1 MTSGTFNTLPLEIY
15 GMTTNVTTPV
25 LYALGTV
32 TTLFH
37 LGTPPPP
44 ASRQRR
50 RQGGMSAP
58 QSMRRRARVLR
69 LPTKGPQDTAPLAA
83 AIDRGDID
91 PATIVAIVGKTEGNG
106 CVNDFTRGY
115 ATLALKLLLA
125 ERLKCQMAEVEARV
139 AIVMSGGTEG
149 GLSPHLLVFCREPAT
164 AAAPGAR
171 LAIGVGLTRLFK
183 PEEIGRT
190 AQIAA
195 TAEAVAAA
203 MKDAGIATA
212 ADVHFVQI
220 KCPLLTKER
229 IEEAERRG
237 AAVATDDTYHSMALS
252 RGASALGIA
261 LALNEIDDAP
271 EAAVCR
277 DWSLYSKVASTSA
290 GVELLRNEIVVL
302 GNSSAWAGD
311 LVIDHDVMGD
321 AIDADAARRV
331 LARLRGETIAVLAK
345 AEASPTGE
353 IRGRRHTM
361 LDDSDIHS
369 TRHARALV
377 GGVLA
382 GVIGDTLLY
391 VSGGAEHQG
400 PPGGGPVAI
409 IGKV

>member
-1 MTSGTFNTLPLEIY
+1 MSLP
-15 GMTTNVTTPV
+15 G
-25 LYALGTV
+25 
-32 TTLFH
+32 
-37 LGTPPPP
+37 
-44 ASRQRR
+44 R
-50 RQGGMSAP
+50 
-58 QSMRRRARVLR
+58 MRRAHVLR
-69 LPTKGPQDTAPLAA
+69 LPTAGPGDTAPLAA
-83 AIDRGDID
+83 AIDRGEVD
-91 PATIVAIVGKTEGNG
+91 PATIVAIIGKTEGNG

-125 ERLKCQMAEVEARV
+125 ERLKCAMAEVEARV

-149 GLSPHLLVFCREPAT
+149 GLSPHLLVFCREPT
-164 AAAPGAR
+164 SEAAQGPR
-171 LAIGVGLTRLFK
+171 LAIGIGLTRAFR
-183 PEEIGRT
+183 PEEIGRQP
-190 AQIAA
+190 QIAA
-195 TAEAVAAA
+195 TADAVAAA
-203 MKDAGIATA
+203 MQDAGIATPG
-212 ADVHFVQI
+212 DVHFVQI

-237 AAVATDDTYHSMALS
+237 ATVATDDTYRSMALS
-252 RGASALGIA
+252 RGASALGVA
-261 LALNEIDDAP
+261 LALGEIAAAP
-271 EAAVCR
+271 EDAVCR
-277 DWSLYSKVASTSA
+277 DWSLHSAVASTSA

-302 GNSSAWAGD
+302 GNAAGWAGD
-311 LVIDHDVMGD
+311 LAIDHDVMVD
-321 AIDADAARRV
+321 AIDAEAARRV
-331 LARLRGETIAVLAK
+331 LARLRGETVALLAK

-409 IGKV
+409 IAKVG

>member
-1 MTSGTFNTLPLEIY
+1 MTS
-15 GMTTNVTTPV
+15 
-25 LYALGTV
+25 
-32 TTLFH
+32 
-37 LGTPPPP
+37 
-44 ASRQRR
+44 
-50 RQGGMSAP
+50 
-58 QSMRRRARVLR
+58 RRAAIYRI
-69 LPTKGPQDTAPLAA
+69 PAA
-83 AIDRGDID
+83 APDDVSGVAKLFADGLD
-91 PATIVAIVGKTEGNG
+91 PKSVVAVLGKTEGNG

-125 ERLKCQMAEVEARV
+125 ERLKCPMAEVEARV

-149 GLSPHLLVFCREPAT
+149 GLSPHLLVFCREAAT
-164 AAAPGAR
+164 AAASGPR
-171 LAIGVGLTRLFK
+171 LAIGIGLTRAFK
-183 PEEIGRT
+183 PEEIGRS

-203 MKDAGIATA
+203 MKDAGIASA

-261 LALNEIDDAP
+261 LALNEVDDVP
-271 EAAVCR
+271 EPAICR

-302 GNSSAWAGD
+302 GNSAEWAGD
-311 LVIDHDVMGD
+311 LVIDHDVMAD

-331 LARLRGETIAVLAK
+331 LARLGGETVAVLAK
-345 AEASPTGE
+345 AEAAPSGE

-409 IGKV
+409 IGKA